1 MPLLSVR
8 RFYKV
13 SGRGKEAPS
22 SECRK
27 QMYPCKDQPRLAWFR
42 SHAPLFCPP
51 TKSLQQTLNP
61 KSQGEMLVERDD
73 DVDVVFV
80 LRSGLVCSW
89 VRNAASFRYP
99 HCRCSALTYYPLLL
113 PFVNQR

>member
-1 MPLLSVR
+1 
-8 RFYKV
+8 
-13 SGRGKEAPS
+13 
-22 SECRK
+22 
-27 QMYPCKDQPRLAWFR
+27 
-42 SHAPLFCPP
+42 
-51 TKSLQQTLNP
+51 
-61 KSQGEMLVERDD
+61 MLVERDD